1 MRKLIIIATLLCYV
15 MFAFGQKSKDELMV
29 VYLKDGS
36 MIEGFITEW
45 NNGEALKL
53 TSRNGKMSYNFP
65 ADKIEKV
72 QQRSLISMM
81 SEVPYSF
88 NETGTYLAWRGQ
100 GIIGNDGSRA
110 NEIPGYGFSFL
121 AGYRI
126 HRLIGVGVGVGYDKF
141 IDDSSEAVIPVFTE
155 ISGYAIPKNTS
166 LFYSLAV
173 GYSFA
178 KRDTDNALLTEA
190 EGGLLVYPAIGLRF
204 GRNKIKY
211 TIDLGYKFQN
221 ASFTYLDP
229 WNGSTSSEQNLRY
242 KRLTLRFGIMI

>member
-1 MRKLIIIATLLCYV
+1 MKKIVLTTAILLSALLVYSQN
-15 MFAFGQKSKDELMV
+15 QKDDLMV

-36 MIEGFITEW
+36 MIEGYISEW
-45 NNGEALKL
+45 TYGEALTL
-53 TSRNGKMSYNFP
+53 VSQNGKASYVFP

-72 QQRSLISMM
+72 QQRSLIAVM
-81 SEVPYSF
+81 SETPYTF
-88 NETGTYLAWRGQ
+88 NESGTYFTWRGQ
-100 GIIGNDGSRA
+100 GIVGNDGSRA

-121 AGYRI
+121 TGYRLNRFAGLGI
-126 HRLIGVGVGVGYDKF
+126 GVGYDKY
-141 IDDSSEAVIPVFTE
+141 IDDSSEAVIPVFAE

-166 LFYSLAV
+166 LSYSLAV

-178 KRDTDNALLTEA
+178 KTDDDNTRLVNA

-204 GRNKIKY
+204 GKNRLKY

-229 WNGSTSSEQNLRY
+229 WIGSTRSEQNLRY
-242 KRLTLRFGIMI
+242 KRLTLRFGVMI